1 MRGRATAPAAGTVLN
16 ALATGYGSAFGIAE
30 YGEARVEL
38 DDSGRVIGQVTDE
51 REVDTALIERCVEL
65 CVERFGDG
73 EGGVVETESEVP
85 MAAGLKSSS
94 TIANATVLA
103 TLDAL
108 GVYVVDDVTHRAADG
123 RVDFEGVEAKIDWD
137 GTDGQEI
144 DGRVL
149 NGSWEAASE
158 GSAITTLEATRIG
171 VRAAR
176 DAGVTATGAFD
187 DASASMLGGLTV
199 TDNLADDLLQYEV
212 VDWDVLVW
220 TPPKQAMSAEADH
233 EACKRV
239 SPIADEVL
247 SLAREGKYKTAMM
260 LNGLGFCA
268 ALQFSTEPVVEALPT
283 TEGVSLSGTGP
294 SFTAVG
300 KREPLEEVK
309 RHWKLREGE
318 VWFTQT
324 VSEGAKIL

>member
-1 MRGRATAPAAGTVLN
+1 MRGRATTPAAGTILN
-16 ALATGYGSAFGIAE
+16 ALATGYGSAFAIAE

-38 DDSGRVIGQVTDE
+38 DDSGSVTGRVADE
-51 REVDTALIERCVEL
+51 PEVDTALIERCVEL

-94 TIANATVLA
+94 TVANATVLA

-108 GVYVVDDVTHRAADG
+108 GVYVVDNLTHRAEGG
-123 RVDFEGVEAKIDWD
+123 RVDFEGVEGGIDWD
-137 GTDGQEI
+137 GTEEEI

-149 NGSWEAASE
+149 NGSWDVARA
-158 GSAITTLEATRIG
+158 GPAITILEATRIG

-199 TDNLADDLLQYEV
+199 TDNLSDELLQYDV

-220 TPPKQAMSAEADH
+220 TPPKQAMSADADH

-239 SPIADEVL
+239 APIAEEVL
-247 SLAREGKYKTAMM
+247 SLARDGKYKTAMM
-260 LNGLGFCA
+260 LNGLAFCA
-268 ALQFSTEPVVEALPT
+268 ALRFSSEPIVEALPMT
-283 TEGVSLSGTGP
+283 DGVSLSGTGP
-294 SFTAVG
+294 SFIAVG
-300 KREPLEEVK
+300 ERDRLEEVK
-309 RHWKLREGE
+309 RHWKLREGN
-318 VWFTQT
+318 VWFTRT
-324 VSEGAKIL
+324 VSEGATVL